1 MEVLEAMTVEIRPL
15 SAGDGPAAVEIAT
28 LCYPHLDPAL
38 RLQSQDVENHA
49 EVFPEGAFAAFF
61 EGQLVGFA
69 VGWLMD
75 FDLDDPDHRLEDVM
89 EPDMHDPDGDWYY
102 GLDISVHPGA
112 RGMGI
117 GRMMYDSRKH
127 LIRRL
132 GRRGMVAGGMI
143 PGYRAVQHELTPAE
157 YVAEVV
163 AGRRRDPT
171 LSFQLSN
178 GFEVRGLLPGY
189 VEGTAGRGVATLLV
203 WEPV

>member
-1 MEVLEAMTVEIRPL
+1 MRVEIRPL
-15 SAGDGPAAVEIAT
+15 AASDGPQAVEIAA
-28 LCYPHLDPAL
+28 LCYPRLDPAL
-38 RLQSQDVENHA
+38 RLQIEDVEHHS
-49 EVFPEGAFAAFF
+49 EVFPEGAFAASI

-75 FDLDDPDHRLEDVM
+75 FDLDNPEHRLEDVM
-89 EPDMHDPDGDWYY
+89 EPHMHDPEGDWYY
-102 GLDISVHPGA
+102 GLDISVHPDA
-112 RGMGI
+112 RGLGI
-117 GRMMYDSRKH
+117 GRMMYDSRKG
-127 LIRRL
+127 LVRRL
-132 GRRGMVAGGMI
+132 DRRGMVAGGMI
-143 PGYRAVQHELTPAE
+143 PGYRAVQDQFTPAE

-203 WEPV
+203 WESV